1 MMRRTD
7 RVLVCAVVAQLLAGP
22 VASARPGDDFWV
34 FLRDKPDAAGARL
47 VWGELGAGHPA
58 AELDLEVDPGYVSLI
73 ERAGPVVRARSR
85 WFNAV
90 SVRATASQL
99 RWLEAQ
105 PFVLR
110 LRPVGR
116 FRRPP
121 PLPEQAAA
129 AWVPQPGPKGLAQD
143 YGPSFAQM
151 SRIGVVALHNLGYLG
166 QGVRIALL
174 DNGFHHISHPAFG
187 GLRVVAARDF
197 INGDDVV
204 TDQDDQPVTPNE
216 STTGQNIH
224 GAQVLS
230 LLAGHDPG
238 NLVGVAPEAEYILA
252 KTEDNGS
259 ELPVEE
265 DRWIQGLEWAQ
276 RQGAQ
281 VVNSSLGYSTWD
293 DGSGYTYEQMDGA
306 TALTSRAA
314 QMAVERGIV
323 VVVSAGN
330 EGAGPWRYITAP
342 ADAPGVVTV
351 GAVDSRD
358 SLAAFSS
365 RGPAA
370 DGRVKPDL
378 VAPGVG
384 LVAADIRGGGYSRSR
399 GTSFA
404 APLVSGV
411 CALLLQ
417 TQPDWDPA
425 RVLEALR
432 ETATDLGP
440 AGPDTLYGWGLVNA
454 LEASAVSVSRPTAAA
469 AGIPFPNPAATGV
482 VYFPLQLPEA
492 ATVALKVYDLSGSPV
507 ADLERRLEAGDYSG
521 AARSL
526 PWEVPPNLGS
536 GVYFYQLRAATFT
549 RLGKIALVR

>member
-1 MMRRTD
+1 MMRRPH
-7 RVLVCAVVAQLLAGP
+7 RVLVCAVLAQLLAGS
-22 VASARPGDDFWV
+22 VASARPGGDFWV
-34 FLRDKPDAAGARL
+34 FLRDKPDGAGGRL
-47 VWGELGAGHPA
+47 VWGELGRGHPPS
-58 AELDLEVDPGYVSLI
+58 ELDLELDPRYVDLI
-73 ERAGPVVRARSR
+73 EGAGPLVRARSR

-90 SVRATASQL
+90 SVRASASEL
-99 RWLEAQ
+99 RWLESQ
-105 PFVLR
+105 SFVR
-110 LRPVGR
+110 HLRPVVR

-121 PLPEQAAA
+121 PLPEPPAAEVA
-129 AWVPQPGPKGLAQD
+129 PAPAPKGLAED
-143 YGPSFAQM
+143 YGPSFEQL

-166 QGVRIALL
+166 QGIRIALL
-174 DNGFHHISHPAFG
+174 DNGFHHVGHPAFG

-216 STTGQNIH
+216 STTGQNLH

-238 NLVGVAPEAEYILA
+238 HLVGVASEAEYILA

-259 ELPVEE
+259 ELAVEE
-265 DRWIQGLEWAQ
+265 DRWIQGLEWAL
-276 RQGAQ
+276 RQGARI
-281 VVNSSLGYSTWD
+281 VNSSLGYSTWD

-314 QMAVERGIV
+314 QMAVERGVV

-330 EGAGPWRYITAP
+330 EGNGPWRYITAP

-351 GAVDSRD
+351 GAVDARD

-384 LVAADIRGGGYSRSR
+384 LVAADIRGGGYSRAR

-417 TQPDWDPA
+417 IQPDWDPA

-432 ETATDLGP
+432 QTATDLGP

-454 LEASAVSVSRPTAAA
+454 LPASAVSVSRPTEVA
-469 AGIPFPNPAATGV
+469 AGVPFPNPAAAGV
-482 VYFPLQLPEA
+482 VHFPLQLPEA
-492 ATVALKVYDLSGSPV
+492 AVVALEIFDLSGAPV
-507 ADLERRLEAGDYSG
+507 AAMERRLEAGDYSS

-526 PWEVPPNLGS
+526 PWEVPEDLGS
-536 GVYFYQLRAATFT
+536 GVYFYQLRTSSFT